1 MQSSCCKLDIPG
13 FSLFFDSCNFSE
25 FKFSGWNVLDT
36 FAWMTPNQGVNMVI
50 NLFWGTVV
58 NAARGMAG
66 QIQVAI
72 SSLCSNLVIA
82 LRPQLVQS
90 YADGNLIHYRSGQR
104 GENAN
109 VKFNQA
115 AQ

>member
-1 MQSSCCKLDIPG
+1 
-13 FSLFFDSCNFSE
+13 
-25 FKFSGWNVLDT
+25 
-36 FAWMTPNQGVNMVI
+36 MTSNQGVNMVI

-58 NAARGMAG
+58 NAARGVAG

-82 LRPQLVQS
+82 IRPQLVQS
-90 YADGNLIHYRSGQR
+90 YADGNRSGRR

>member
-1 MQSSCCKLDIPG
+1 MECSGHFCLDDPKLRCQ
-13 FSLFFDSCNFSE
+13 L
-25 FKFSGWNVLDT
+25 
-36 FAWMTPNQGVNMVI
+36 VI

-58 NAARGMAG
+58 KAARGVVG
-66 QIQVAI
+66 QIRVAI

-104 GENAN
+104 GENSN